1 MQKIKTKNNVYVY
14 VDFYDRT
21 ENNNKSKF
29 KFVTDSTKSFMSMD
43 WGEGRGKEERVMIYT
58 ISFVLF
64 LMEEAF
70 PYFLIKYMLYL

>member
-43 WGEGRGKEERVMIYT
+43 WGEGRGGEKKRG
-58 ISFVLF
+58 L
-64 LMEEAF
+64 
-70 PYFLIKYMLYL
+70 